1 MNIDSV
7 FRGIMATPIT
17 SFDAQG
23 NLYPKGIENL
33 VMFMKKGGIDCL
45 YCLGTYGGFALMS
58 KKERMEAAEIF
69 ISICKQQ
76 DIKLIVNISSPFT
89 REAVEL
95 AHHAAQHGA
104 DAISS
109 LVPYYYSEPTLDW
122 SFSMQ
127 D

>member
-58 KKERMEAAEIF
+58 KKERMEAAEIDVF
-69 ISICKQQ
+69 VNCLL
-76 DIKLIVNISSPFT
+76 KLSVVDNTDLF
-89 REAVEL
+89 
-95 AHHAAQHGA
+95 
-104 DAISS
+104 
-109 LVPYYYSEPTLDW
+109 
-122 SFSMQ
+122 SFN
-127 D
+127 